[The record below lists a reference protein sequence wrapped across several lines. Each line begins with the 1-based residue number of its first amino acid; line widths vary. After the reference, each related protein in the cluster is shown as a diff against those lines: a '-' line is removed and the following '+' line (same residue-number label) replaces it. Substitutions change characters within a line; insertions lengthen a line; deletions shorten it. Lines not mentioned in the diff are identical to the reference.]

1 MEGEEVLGRVAR
13 ATRLREGPA
22 GVAAFLRT
30 LYRQSPLPTLE
41 LARRL
46 GWPVPVTAAVRGEL
60 ERAGLLRRTPG
71 GSALSEDG
79 EAFARKVLGLG
90 TFEDPLCPTCE
101 GRRIVVDPVRW
112 GRILACLVEVHRAN
126 PPVDTTLDQSHGL
139 PETALRRA
147 LLMYREGALE
157 GKDVLILGDD
167 DLVSVAVGL
176 IQGSGHRDQGLG
188 VEVESTRQG
197 AESGQQGAGG
207 VRWVRRLVV
216 VDVDG
221 RFLEHIAA
229 AGRRWGFAVET
240 LQHDLRDPLPE
251 ALRGAFDTVET
262 DPPYTLP
269 GLRLFLSRAL
279 EALRPGGGR
288 DLFLSYAP
296 RDPEGQW
303 ALLRECVEMGL
314 APYSVTPDFNRYA
327 GTGTLG
333 GSGQLLHLRT
343 TPEAR
348 PAVSGRYTGPLY
360 TMELHPT
367 LRLYR
372 CTACGNIYRVGPG
385 GDFPTI
391 EHLKAQGCP
400 RCGEKT
406 FRIKKKII

>member
-1 MEGEEVLGRVAR
+1 MEGEEMLEQVAR
-13 ATRLREGPA
+13 AARLREGPP

-30 LYRQSPLPTLE
+30 LYRRSPLPTQE

-46 GWPVPVTAAVRGEL
+46 GWPVPVAAAVRGEL

-71 GSALSEDG
+71 GSALSERG
-79 EAFARKVLGLG
+79 TAFAREVLGLERI
-90 TFEDPLCPTCE
+90 EDPLCPTCA
-101 GRRIVVDPVRW
+101 GRRIVIHPARW
-112 GRILACLVEVHRAN
+112 GPLLACLEEVHRAN

-157 GKDVLILGDD
+157 GKDILLLGDD

-176 IQGSGHRDQGLG
+176 IGESGPRGQGLG
-188 VEVESTRQG
+188 TKSGES
-197 AESGQQGAGG
+197 AENGERRSGGAG
-207 VRWVRRLVV
+207 WVRRLVV

-229 AGRRWGFAVET
+229 AGRRFGFAVET
-240 LQHDLRDPLPE
+240 VLHDLRDPLPE
-251 ALRGAFDTVET
+251 TLREAFDTVET

-288 DLFLSYAP
+288 DIFLSYAP
-296 RDPEGQW
+296 RDPEGQR

-314 APYSVTPDFNRYA
+314 APYSVTPDFNRYV

-333 GSGQLLHLRT
+333 GSGQFLHLRT

-348 PAVSGRYTGPLY
+348 PAVPGRYTGPLY
-360 TMELHPT
+360 TMEVHPA

-372 CTACGNIYRVGPG
+372 CSACGEVYRVGPE

-391 EHLKAQGCP
+391 EHLQAHGCP
-400 RCGEKT
+400 RCGGDT
-406 FRIKKKII
+406 FRIRKKII